1 MDKRTA
7 EKQRRNEIGGWIF
20 AALGAAILI
29 RLTIFGG
36 LNEPG
41 SYGTGEAI
49 GGVIALAMVAVG
61 LYFAISRTTAA

>member
-1 MDKRTA
+1 MDNRTA
-7 EKQRRNEIGGWIF
+7 KKQRRNEIGGWIL

-29 RLTIFGG
+29 RLTIFGS

-49 GGVIALAMVAVG
+49 GGLIALAMVAVG
-61 LYFAISRTTAA
+61 LYFAIRRTP